1 MNMAEAQTERE
12 RMISEQDEKITRS
25 LANIKQT
32 FIVMSGKGG
41 VGKSTVAIN
50 LAVGISQK
58 GYRVGLMDVDL
69 HGPSTLKMLGLE
81 GRPLGVSGQQ
91 LIPIPF
97 SDNLKVVSMAAL
109 LDNKDTAVI
118 WRGPLKI
125 GAIKQFIS
133 DVLWEELD
141 FLIID
146 SPPGTGDEPLTIAQ
160 VIPAAQAII
169 VTTPQEV
176 SLLDIRKSITFCRK
190 VNMPVFGIIEN
201 MSGLICPHCGKA
213 IELFSTDG
221 GKTAALDMNVPF
233 LGKIPIKPEIVDSGD
248 KGEPFVL
255 AHSDEKHFQPIIDK
269 ITEGENQS

>member
-1 MNMAEAQTERE
+1 MAEAQKERE
-12 RMISEQDEKITRS
+12 HMICEQDERIARS
-25 LANIKQT
+25 LARIKQI

-50 LAVGISQK
+50 LAVGLSQK

-81 GRPLGVSGQQ
+81 GKPLGIAGQQ
-91 LIPIPF
+91 LIPISF
-97 SDNLKVVSMAAL
+97 SENLKVVSMAAL
-109 LDNKDTAVI
+109 LDSTDTAVI

-125 GAIKQFIS
+125 GAIKQFIA

-190 VNMPVFGIIEN
+190 VNMPVFGVIEN

-213 IELFSTDG
+213 VDLFSKNG
-221 GKTAALDMNVPF
+221 GKTAALDMSVPF

-248 KGEPFVL
+248 KGEPYVL
-255 AHSDEKHFQPIIDK
+255 THSDEGHFQPIIDR
-269 ITEGENQS
+269 IIEGEKQS